1 MTKLQ
6 KILLVVIIILMFVLG
21 GAIGYYF
28 GYDIGYETSVRTIFK
43 FNDQNETENENLRNL
58 NISPGQKISSP
69 LVLTGEARG
78 TWFFEASFPVVLTDW
93 DGLIIAQGYAQADTN
108 WMTTDFVP
116 FKSTLTFDKPA
127 YKDNG
132 SLILRKDNPSGLP
145 ENDDFIEIPILFE

>member
-127 YKDNG
+127 YKDN
-132 SLILRKDNPSGLP
+132 
-145 ENDDFIEIPILFE
+145 DDFIEIPILFE